1 MRGRGAEVA
10 GVVVGYALLVLFLVW
25 PLPLDLGGRLLGHPD
40 VDVWNHIWGFW
51 WFDQALRETGRIP
64 LETDLLAHPR
74 GGRLYFID
82 PLNALLSVPI
92 QRISTLP
99 VAWNL
104 VLCFELWLAAVAAHL
119 VARAA
124 GATARG
130 AAFAGVLLGLAPFL
144 RCEAHNGITEVLNV
158 GWLGLSAA
166 ATTAALRRRSALGL
180 GIGGLLAGV
189 AFIACWYY
197 GLAAAGLAATL
208 IAVELLVGGGGVAAR
223 ARVLGGAALFGLGAV
238 AASLQHVRSFWWSL
252 QGTDA
257 IIGRTSGKGV
267 SPVVIAHNAT
277 DLWSFVHPGP
287 YRAPDLRALYG
298 EGFLHTTYLG
308 AVALLLGVLALA
320 LRVPHAGRWAV
331 LALGS
336 AVLALGPY
344 LYAGGA
350 FVRVDGRPL
359 VLPFYA
365 ITQVLGLVSITHP
378 ARLVSVTLFAL
389 GALSALGWSRLEAR
403 FPRAS
408 RVAWPAALGALFL
421 ELWLVAPGPW
431 PLPTSNA
438 ALADS
443 TAALRA
449 DSHPGAV
456 LDLPT
461 RSWNTMAACRF
472 LYEQTGHGRPIP
484 WMVDVRAERAP
495 GISGPGPLQDVLR
508 LADMPGQGAEDLQAI
523 ASARFAAMSDA
534 DLQNLVRAALLAKGF
549 RAVVL
554 HTDFLAPPAGVWPFR
569 AVFDRAFG
577 PPERFPDGSLLYW
590 VGVPAPSAVRPPAP
604 GPAPRGPPGPPGPPG
619 AGGQNGN

>member
-1 MRGRGAEVA
+1 MRARAAEAAAVI
-10 GVVVGYALLVLFLVW
+10 VGYALLVVFLVW
-25 PLPLDLGGRLLGHPD
+25 PLPLQLGERLLGHPD

-51 WFDQALRETGRIP
+51 WFDQSIRETGRIP
-64 LETDLLAHPR
+64 LETTLLAHPR

-82 PLNALLSVPI
+82 PLNALLSVPL
-92 QRISTLP
+92 QRVSSLP

-104 VLCFELWLAAVAAHL
+104 VLCFELWLAAVSAHL

-124 GATARG
+124 GASARG

-158 GWLGLSAA
+158 GWLGLSVA
-166 ATTAALRRRSALGL
+166 ATLAALRRGSALGL
-180 GIGGLLAGV
+180 GVGGLLAGV
-189 AFIACWYY
+189 AFVACWYY
-197 GLAAAGLAATL
+197 GLAAAGVAG
-208 IAVELLVGGGGVAAR
+208 VLLLWAFGFGGGGWRAR
-223 ARVLGGAALFGLGAV
+223 ARVALGAALFGIGAI
-238 AASLQHVRSFWWSL
+238 AAAIQHVRAFWWSL
-252 QGTDA
+252 QGTEA

-287 YRAPDLRALYG
+287 YQAPDLRALYG

-308 AVALLLGVLALA
+308 SFAVLLALFALLLRAPGAA
-320 LRVPHAGRWAV
+320 RFAV

-378 ARLVSVTLFAL
+378 ARLVAVTLFAL
-389 GALSALGWSRLEAR
+389 GALAALGWSALEAR
-403 FPRAS
+403 IPRAA
-408 RVAWPAALGALFL
+408 RLLWPAALGALWL

-443 TAALRA
+443 TALLRA
-449 DSHPGAV
+449 DPHSGAV

-472 LYEQTGHGRPIP
+472 LYEQTGHARPIP

-495 GISGPGPLQDVLR
+495 GIAGPGPLQDLLR
-508 LADMPGQGAEDLQAI
+508 LADMPGQGAEDPQAL
-523 ASARFAAMSDA
+523 ASARFAAMSDEA
-534 DLQNLVRAALLAKGF
+534 LRELLRTALLAKGF

-554 HTDFLAPPAGVWPFR
+554 HTDFLAPPDGIWPFR

-577 PPERFPDGSLLYW
+577 APVLLPDGSQLYW
-590 VGVPAPSAVRPPAP
+590 VGVPAESAVRPPRRGAP
-604 GPAPRGPPGPPGPPG
+604 GGAPGGPPPAGPG
-619 AGGQNGN
+619 AR